1 MSLFSPLAHP
11 EPAAANPVPPLESL
25 KRSLENGE
33 RGTGRRSTHRSGVSI
48 SLESRESDPAARAIG
63 RNK

>member
-33 RGTGRRSTHRSGVSI
+33 RGTGTHSVSEIVAI